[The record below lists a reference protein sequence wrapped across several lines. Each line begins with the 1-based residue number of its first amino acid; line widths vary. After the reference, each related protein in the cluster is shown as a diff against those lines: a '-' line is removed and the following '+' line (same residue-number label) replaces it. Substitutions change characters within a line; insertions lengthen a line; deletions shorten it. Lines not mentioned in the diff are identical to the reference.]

1 MIVFALCGLWH
12 GANWTFVIWGLTA
25 GVFICIET
33 LIKKPCLTLLK
44 ELGIDPRGEAFMLA
58 RRCAVLL
65 LFVFCCVPF
74 RAQNVSEV
82 GLAFSRMF
90 GVWSLDAAYFDAAFE
105 SLGMSPLQ
113 LVMLITCIAAMGII
127 YRLTLEKPPEG
138 LPLGEAE
145 ARVGYSVNM
154 SVYIYGI
161 LAVAFCWLSL
171 LSNSDV
177 SMFAYFQF

>member
-1 MIVFALCGLWH
+1 MKEVIGFLEQLEQHNDREWFAAH
-12 GANWTFVIWGLTA
+12 R
-25 GVFICIET
+25 ERY
-33 LIKKPCLTLLK
+33 
-44 ELGIDPRGEAFMLA
+44 DEA
-58 RRCAVLL
+58 R
-65 LFVFCCVPF
+65 
-74 RAQNVSEV
+74 
-82 GLAFSRMF
+82 
-90 GVWSLDAAYFDAAFE
+90 AAFE

-138 LPLGEAE
+138 LPLGAAE